1 MAHWH
6 YFLAFTFFYCSDTV
20 SRVGLSYYYFK
31 CVVALLGSS
40 LGKLCTHS
48 VNYDLIDINAEP
60 FGCLPTTSLV
70 IQVIFNNNNN
80 FYTYNTFAFKIL
92 IVMMIIINIFK
103 LLIMTS

>member
-1 MAHWH
+1 MLWH
-6 YFLAFTFFYCSDTV
+6 TGTISLLLLFFYCSDTV

-31 CVVALLGSS
+31 CVVAFLGSS

-48 VNYDLIDINAEP
+48 VNYDHIDINAEL

-70 IQVIFNNNNN
+70 IQVIVNNNDNN

-92 IVMMIIINIFK
+92 IVMMIIILNY
-103 LLIMTS
+103 